1 MPQHRSRPCGMS
13 GKLPCEC
20 QGGHRQRPWLY
31 LLGYVDRAGR
41 PAGEEYKRATS
52 RTRCQDGTMRLCET
66 HARRLERY
74 RSAIQGPNGEGV
86 QPVAVQV
93 AIVLDA
99 IAVTDHGAERR
110 PWAELVATTEI
121 PWEVMTRLFPTAEKR
136 EIYTLKR
143 RIDGLESEV
152 AKLRRELCEAR
163 GDQ

>member
-1 MPQHRSRPCGMS
+1 
-13 GKLPCEC
+13 
-20 QGGHRQRPWLY
+20 
-31 LLGYVDRAGR
+31 
-41 PAGEEYKRATS
+41 
-52 RTRCQDGTMRLCET
+52 
-66 HARRLERY
+66 
-74 RSAIQGPNGEGV
+74 V

-93 AIVLDA
+93 AIVFNA

-152 AKLRRELCEAR
+152 AKLRRGALLDPFAGVGNALPVFWEL
-163 GDQ
+163 Q